1 MAEESLKSRILNA
14 DDIPVEVIEVPEWDD
29 IKIEIRG
36 MNGKERAGFLRRTT
50 ADGGEVSF
58 EKFYP
63 ELLIATV
70 FDPET
75 GEKVF
80 APADRDNINTKS
92 GAALERVATVAQRHS
107 GLGATD
113 VEEAVGKSEGQEKN
127 AST

>member
-1 MAEESLKSRILNA
+1 MANELKSRIFEI
-14 DDIPVEVIEVPEWDD
+14 DDIQSEVVPIEEWED
-29 IKIEIRG
+29 IPLEIRG
-36 MNGKERAGFLRRTT
+36 MNGKERAGFLKRTT

-70 FDPET
+70 YDPET

-80 APADRDNINTKS
+80 EPADRDHLNQKS
-92 GAALERVATVAQRHS
+92 GAALERIATVAQRLS

-113 VEEAVGKSEGQEKN
+113 VEDAVGKSEETEN
-127 AST
+127 SAST